1 MAFHNPNSYLETQVL
16 TSPPQKLQLILI
28 EAAIR
33 FTKKAQFLREDGDE
47 AGACEAIERAQKIV
61 AEIIGGL
68 NQEIDLELVG
78 QIASI
83 YIFISRTL
91 SQAHLPENNLQLAD
105 AIRVLEEE
113 RTTWKLVCEKI
124 ATEGADQ
131 NQAAILH
138 QQLQKKE
145 TSKVDMINVN
155 ATAGHATT
163 LDDTE
168 SESATG
174 FSIDA

>member
-1 MAFHNPNSYLETQVL
+1 MAFHDSSSYLETQVL

-33 FTKKAQFLREDGDE
+33 FTKKAQFCREDGDE

-61 AEIIGGL
+61 SEIIGGL
-68 NQEIDLELVG
+68 NQEVDPELVG
-78 QIASI
+78 QIVSI

-91 SQAHLPENNLQLAD
+91 SQAHLPENNQQLGD

-113 RTTWKLVCEKI
+113 RTTWQLVCKKI
-124 ATEGADQ
+124 VAEGADQ
-131 NQAAILH
+131 NQAAALH
-138 QQLQKKE
+138 QQLQEKE
-145 TSKVDMINVN
+145 LPKVDTIDVN
-155 ATAGHATT
+155 ATAGNAETFNE
-163 LDDTE
+163 TE
-168 SESATG
+168 GG